1 MSDFPPAN
9 NPYPP
14 NVPPASAR
22 PGKVTTVGILM
33 LISGILNLIAA
44 LSWSVG
50 AVFTVVGIICVPVT
64 ILPGILGIFEV
75 IYAGKLL
82 SSGSMPKLSGLQII
96 SGLEIA
102 SMIFGNVF
110 SAVLGIVNLV
120 FVSDAEVQNYLA
132 AHS

>member
-1 MSDFPPAN
+1 MSDVPPA

-14 NVPPASAR
+14 NMPLASAK

-50 AVFTVVGIICVPVT
+50 ALFTIVGIICIPVT
-64 ILPGILGIFEV
+64 VLPGILGIFEI

-82 SSGSMPKLSGLQII
+82 STGSMPKLGGLQII

-102 SMIFGNVF
+102 SMLFGNIF

-120 FVSDAEVQNYLA
+120 FVSDSEVQNYLA
-132 AHS
+132 ARG